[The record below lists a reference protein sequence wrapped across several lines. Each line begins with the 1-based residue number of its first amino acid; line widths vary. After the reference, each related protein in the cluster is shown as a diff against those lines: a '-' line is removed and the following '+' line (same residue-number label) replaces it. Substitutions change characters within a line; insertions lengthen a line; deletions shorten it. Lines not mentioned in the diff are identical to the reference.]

1 MNEQRKETIQKE
13 NRRYRRILLLVCL
26 AAVVVGLLVGIGAV
40 LVQMFDVTSEELFSD
55 LIVLQAA
62 VAVMWLT
69 LIVTIVL
76 NLHFRCQAKTLGVDN
91 GGDWEA
97 AERKL
102 GAAMAV
108 SAIQMVLVFTC
119 FGIGGSQLQL
129 LLWDGGMEL
138 GEYLFLLPVIV
149 AGMAVCVIFSSV
161 SQRQIVDQLREQN
174 PEKQGSVYQFNF
186 QKVWLQ
192 SCDEAEQLQI
202 YRAGY
207 RAYQAGVYT
216 CLGLW
221 LAVVIAN
228 LMGWLRWD
236 SIFLVGVIWLVLQSV
251 YAWNSRTG
259 MPAAAG

>member
-1 MNEQRKETIQKE
+1 MSG
-13 NRRYRRILLLVCL
+13 RRAY
-26 AAVVVGLLVGIGAV
+26 
-40 LVQMFDVTSEELFSD
+40 
-55 LIVLQAA
+55 
-62 VAVMWLT
+62 
-69 LIVTIVL
+69 
-76 NLHFRCQAKTLGVDN
+76 
-91 GGDWEA
+91 
-97 AERKL
+97 
-102 GAAMAV
+102 
-108 SAIQMVLVFTC
+108 
-119 FGIGGSQLQL
+119 
-129 LLWDGGMEL
+129 
-138 GEYLFLLPVIV
+138 
-149 AGMAVCVIFSSV
+149 SSV

-236 SIFLVGVIWLVLQSV
+236 SILLVGVIWLVLQSV